1 MSNLVV
7 KDNALINASYN
18 LDLVEQRLIL
28 LAIIEARESGKG
40 INANDPL
47 IIHAKSYIN
56 QFNVHRNGA
65 YKALKDACDDL
76 FARQFSYQSL
86 SEKGNIQNHRSR
98 WVSEVIYVEREAVV
112 KLIFSPAI
120 IPLITRLEEQFTKY
134 DIEQVR
140 ELSTGY
146 AVRLYEILIAWR
158 STGKTPIIEIQEFR
172 KKLGVL
178 DTEYKQ
184 MNDFK
189 KRVLDPSINQIND
202 KTDIKVKVEQHKTGR
217 TISGFSFKFK
227 QKQTAIFEKTVS
239 PKRDPN
245 TPDFFVKM
253 TDAQRHLFAH
263 KLSEMPEMSKYSEGT
278 ESFEDFA
285 KRIADM
291 LLEPEK
297 FRKFYP
303 FLEKLGFG
311 SKQIA
316 PTAPVEKKKE
326 YTIDDHIFIDYS
338 SKKNFTPFKSNVFN
352 IAREKKYK
360 HLKIEGE
367 KMVDFEKRIAEMLL
381 DEKQQKVFFE
391 FFKHSLDQK
400 HAREALNK

>member
-28 LAIIEARESGKG
+28 LAIIEARQSGKG

-47 IIHAKSYIN
+47 IIHAESYIN
-56 QFNVHRNGA
+56 QFSAHRNTA
-65 YKALKDACDDL
+65 YQALKDACDDL

-86 SEKGNIQNHRSR
+86 SDKGNIQHHKSR
-98 WVSEVIYVEREAVV
+98 WVSEVIYVEKEAVV
-112 KLIFSPAI
+112 KLIFAPAI

-134 DIEQVR
+134 DIEQVSG
-140 ELSTGY
+140 LTSAY
-146 AVRLYEILIAWR
+146 AVRLYELLIAWR

-172 KKLGVL
+172 QKLGVL

-189 KRVLDPSINQIND
+189 KRVLDIAINQINE

-217 TISGFSFKFK
+217 AISGFSFKFK
-227 QKQTAIFEKTVS
+227 QKQTEISEKSVS
-239 PKRDPN
+239 PQRDQN
-245 TPDFFVKM
+245 TPDLFAKM
-253 TDAQRHLFAH
+253 TDPQRFLFAH

-278 ESFEDFA
+278 ESFQDFA

-297 FRKFYP
+297 FKKFYP
-303 FLEKLGFG
+303 LLEKLGFG
-311 SKQIA
+311 SKKNQS
-316 PTAPVEKKKE
+316 TVKQVDQVKT
-326 YTIDDHIFIDYS
+326 YTIEDHKFIAFDPRGSVHLS
-338 SKKNFTPFKSNVFN
+338 SCAFS
-352 IAREKKYK
+352 IARDKRYK
-360 HLKIEGE
+360 HLKKDSE
-367 KMVDFEKRIAEMLL
+367 KMADFESRLKTMLL
-381 DEKQQKVFFE
+381 DEKQQSQFFE
-391 FFKHSLDQK
+391 ILRGEKSRFKP
-400 HAREALNK
+400 N

>member
-47 IIHAKSYIN
+47 IIHAESYIN
-56 QFNVHRNGA
+56 QFSAHRNTA
-65 YKALKDACDDL
+65 YQALKDACDDL

-86 SEKGNIQNHRSR
+86 SEKGNVQHHKSR
-98 WVSEVIYVEREAVV
+98 WVSEIIYVEKEAVV
-112 KLIFSPAI
+112 KLIFAPAI

-134 DIEQVR
+134 DIQQVSG
-140 ELSTGY
+140 LSSAY
-146 AVRLYEILIAWR
+146 AVRLYELLIAWR
-158 STGKTPIIEIQEFR
+158 STGKTPIIEIKEFR
-172 KKLGVL
+172 QKLGVL

-189 KRVLDPSINQIND
+189 KRVLEIAINQINE

-227 QKQTAIFEKTVS
+227 QKQAVISEKTI
-239 PKRDPN
+239 PTQRDQN
-245 TPDFFVKM
+245 TPDLFTKM
-253 TDAQRHLFAH
+253 TDPQRFLFAH

-278 ESFEDFA
+278 ESYEDFA

-297 FRKFYP
+297 FKKFYP
-303 FLEKLGFG
+303 LLEKLGFG
-311 SKQIA
+311 SKKIQPTVKQVDQVKTYNIEDHKFIA
-316 PTAPVEKKKE
+316 FDPRGSV
-326 YTIDDHIFIDYS
+326 HLS
-338 SKKNFTPFKSNVFN
+338 SCAFN
-352 IAREKKYK
+352 IARDKRYK
-360 HLKIEGE
+360 HMKKDSE
-367 KMVDFEKRIAEMLL
+367 KMTDFENRLKTMLL
-381 DEKQQKVFFE
+381 DEKQQSQFFE
-391 FFKHSLDQK
+391 FLKGEKSRYKPD
-400 HAREALNK
+400 

>member
-1 MSNLVV
+1 MVELVV

-47 IIHAKSYIN
+47 IIHAERYIN

-65 YKALKDACDDL
+65 YKALKDACDNL
-76 FARQFSYQSL
+76 FARYFSYQSL
-86 SEKGNIQNHRSR
+86 SEKGNIQNHKSR
-98 WVSEVIYVEREAVV
+98 WVSEVIYVEKEALV

-120 IPLITRLEEQFTKY
+120 IPLITRIEKHFTKY

-146 AVRLYEILIAWR
+146 SVRLYELIIAWR
-158 STGKTPIIEIQEFR
+158 SAGKTPIIEIQEFR
-172 KKLGVL
+172 KRLGVL

-189 KRVLDPSINQIND
+189 KRVLDPSIIQINE

-227 QKQTAIFEKTVS
+227 QKQTAISEKTVS
-239 PKRDPN
+239 PQRDQN
-245 TPDFFVKM
+245 TPDLFTKM
-253 TDAQRHLFAH
+253 TDPQRFLFAH

-278 ESFEDFA
+278 ESFQDFA

-297 FRKFYP
+297 FKKFYP
-303 FLEKLGFG
+303 LLEKLGFG
-311 SKQIA
+311 SKKNQS
-316 PTAPVEKKKE
+316 TVKQVDQVKT
-326 YTIDDHIFIDYS
+326 YTIEDHKFIAFDPRGSVHLS
-338 SKKNFTPFKSNVFN
+338 SCAFS
-352 IAREKKYK
+352 IARDKRYK
-360 HLKIEGE
+360 HLKKDSE
-367 KMVDFEKRIAEMLL
+367 KMADFESRLKTMLL
-381 DEKQQKVFFE
+381 DEKQQSQFFE
-391 FFKHSLDQK
+391 ILRGEKSRFKP
-400 HAREALNK
+400 N